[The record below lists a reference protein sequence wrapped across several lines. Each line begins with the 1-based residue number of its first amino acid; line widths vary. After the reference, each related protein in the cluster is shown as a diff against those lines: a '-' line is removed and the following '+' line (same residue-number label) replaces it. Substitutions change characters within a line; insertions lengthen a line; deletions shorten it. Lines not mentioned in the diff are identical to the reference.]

1 MSLPERPD
9 AYSVEVGSSNVYSD
23 LGYADAEA
31 MQRKSELAFAI
42 GQRIRDRNVP
52 LDEAS
57 RIANTEPEILYKIC
71 RGQFREIEEDDLI
84 GMHVRLA

>member
-1 MSLPERPD
+1 
-9 AYSVEVGSSNVYSD
+9 
-23 LGYADAEA
+23 

-71 RGQFREIEEDDLI
+71 RGQFREFEEDDLI